1 MQSAGNPTQPG
12 IDLALPKEKTQEEI
26 NIEKSGD
33 IDALQRYRRNVVMG
47 GPGYMNLGRAVE
59 LLRIEQDLRSTA
71 QEEQCLSKKG
81 EVTDRRPLDWRDIQA
96 ELQTLNKRYWLLERQ
111 WWETRN
117 SFMEGPLIRAF
128 DLWRSHPLWYM
139 HRVLLEDCVRRG
151 GCCGRSCGCCVDR
164 NIDKTRQLGAGHCTM
179 ECGCCR
185 QSRGFDLTEDE
196 KMKLLK
202 DFHALDDNS
211 PYRETINRV
220 SIYGLCLD
228 SHDSPFDLIIAP
240 PGCERGVSKE
250 RMATAKDESDE
261 LFMLGDEED
270 WEEVVVP

>member
-12 IDLALPKEKTQEEI
+12 IDLALPKEKTQDEI

-128 DLWRSHPLWYM
+128 DL
-139 HRVLLEDCVRRG
+139 
-151 GCCGRSCGCCVDR
+151 
-164 NIDKTRQLGAGHCTM
+164 
-179 ECGCCR
+179 
-185 QSRGFDLTEDE
+185 
-196 KMKLLK
+196 
-202 DFHALDDNS
+202 
-211 PYRETINRV
+211 
-220 SIYGLCLD
+220 
-228 SHDSPFDLIIAP
+228 
-240 PGCERGVSKE
+240 
-250 RMATAKDESDE
+250 
-261 LFMLGDEED
+261 
-270 WEEVVVP
+270 